1 MELHYPASRCKCDV
15 TWEMNEKEISLTE
28 ATLDRRPSP
37 LAYAAIGY
45 VKDRVFYPWRT
56 VVKPKLP
63 LQLPLQKKDVLPVVQ
78 LVNAYG
84 DQVFFS
90 VKK

>member
-1 MELHYPASRCKCDV
+1 M
-15 TWEMNEKEISLTE
+15 
-28 ATLDRRPSP
+28 
-37 LAYAAIGY
+37 
-45 VKDRVFYPWRT
+45 KDRVFYPWRT